1 MSGHEHEPGSSDAGT
16 AEVLAG
22 LNGLRGDI
30 AGYAGETAK
39 ARREVGEIR
48 ADVRALATAMD
59 THARHDDER
68 HADNRE
74 RLCALEAARIKAAEG
89 GEARG
94 VQSGRVSERVAFLF
108 AVGSVVATL
117 AAKTVWDA
125 VTTPAPPPESA
136 NVAR

>member
-1 MSGHEHEPGSSDAGT
+1 MSGHEHAPGSSDAGT

-30 AGYAGETAK
+30 AGYAGTVAELRVGLGRLETGQDA
-39 ARREVGEIR
+39 
-48 ADVRALATAMD
+48 
-59 THARHDDER
+59 HQRHDDER
-68 HADNRE
+68 HAE
-74 RLCALEAARIKAAEG
+74 VCARISGLEKARIKAAEG

-94 VQSGRVSERVAFLF
+94 VQSGRVSERVTLLI

-125 VTTPAPPPESA
+125 VTTPAPPESA

>member
-1 MSGHEHEPGSSDAGT
+1 MSGHERSPGSSDAGT

-30 AGYAGETAK
+30 AGYAGA
-39 ARREVGEIR
+39 V
-48 ADVRALATAMD
+48 ADLRVTIGQVSTSLEA
-59 THARHDDER
+59 HSRHDNER
-68 HADNRE
+68 HAEVCSRI
-74 RLCALEAARIKAAEG
+74 AGLEKARIKAAEG

-94 VQSGRVSERVAFLF
+94 VQSGRVSERVTLLI

-125 VTTPAPPPESA
+125 VTTPAPPESA